1 MKLAAVIVTYHPII
15 CEVKRNISSFIN
27 NVDTLIV
34 WDNSETPVDFKFL
47 KQIYPNIIL
56 HQDGENNG
64 LSVAYNNAIQAAR
77 ELGYTHL
84 MTMDQDSTFENFKE
98 YRQKI
103 ESFNDSTVGIFT
115 CQINSDIHTSGYR
128 DTTVCQ
134 SGSIYTMEMLHRIGG
149 FREDLFIGMVDA
161 EMSLRA
167 LEKGYRI
174 YQIANCNL
182 IQHVGSGRKARLL
195 GKEISV
201 SDYGPLRHYYD
212 SRNRILLWYE
222 FPYDFSPWHKL
233 HFLWSRLKLMIK
245 IILFENN
252 KLPKTKAI
260 LLGTWYGFRNLPKP
274 YSKK

>member
-1 MKLAAVIVTYHPII
+1 MKLAAIIVTYRPDLH
-15 CEVKRNISSFIN
+15 EVEQNVATFAE
-27 NVDTLIV
+27 NVDMLMV
-34 WDNSETPVDFKFL
+34 WDNSETPADFHHL
-47 KQIYPNIIL
+47 EQLYPNIIL
-56 HQDGENNG
+56 HQEGRNIG
-64 LSVAYNNAIQAAR
+64 LAEAYNKAISTAR
-77 ELGYTHL
+77 DNGCSHL

-98 YRQKI
+98 YRHQL
-103 ESFNDSTVGIFT
+103 EAFTDSTVGIFT
-115 CQINSDIHTSGYR
+115 CPINNDTDKPGYR
-128 DTTVCQ
+128 DTAVCQ
-134 SGSIYTMEMLHRIGG
+134 SGSTYTMEMLHQIGG

-201 SDYGPLRHYYD
+201 SDYSPLRHYYD